1 MVLLKD
7 EYSDFVSV
15 DMLRCEVL
23 PDESHSQ
30 YIRVLFDKQLMVLE
44 HNRQESASS
53 DSSTDVISS
62 EAEIRGRQPD
72 NKKPTNSSVHA
83 VRAPGSSPPGTVM
96 FEFVHGRSASLK
108 LASRHTWN
116 VCWWNAK
123 SPSRRWLGHPAT
135 ALVVQIDT
143 TPSYKPSLLI

>member
-7 EYSDFVSV
+7 EYPVFVSV

-62 EAEIRGRQPD
+62 EVEIRGRQPD

-83 VRAPGSSPPGTVM
+83 VRAPGSSSPGTVM

-143 TPSYKPSLLI
+143 TPS